1 MGAAVQSRT
10 ADPAQVSGH
19 PPTLDAVFLLFG
31 TRPVLT
37 LLVVVTFRCD
47 YCGRTVAQ
55 RVFRRA
61 NRFTLFFLPLFTF
74 STSHFVECS
83 NCGGT
88 TSLTEAQARRSMETA
103 GGPAR

>member
-10 ADPAQVSGH
+10 ADPAQVSDH
-19 PPTLDAVFLLFG
+19 PPRLDGVFLLFG
-31 TRPVLT
+31 TRPILT

-47 YCGRTVAQ
+47 YCGQNVAQ
-55 RVFRRA
+55 HVYKQA

-74 STSHFVECS
+74 STSYFVECT
-83 NCGGT
+83 NCGGA